1 MGSKV
6 RIYAV
11 EKNDG
16 LEDLLAN
23 SVATFISQARVGT
36 QNKDDVQKLLA
47 SLKGSA
53 GIYSV
58 EDLIGHD
65 QPDLAV
71 IVSVLA
77 SVGWN
82 LNDDI
87 FTPEELWA
95 AKSTPIHKPM
105 NHMHDSS
112 TIIGHIVNSF
122 AVDKVSG
129 NEIISESDDIPNDF
143 DIEVAGI
150 LYKGL
155 NNPSRAQLV
164 NQILEMAQKGEMF
177 VSMECFFNDF
187 DYGFLN
193 SDTGET
199 QVLER
204 TETTAFLT
212 KHLRAFNGSGEF
224 QGYRIG
230 RVLKDFTFGGQGFVT
245 NPANP
250 ESVIKL
256 AANKVAASSGFENIG
271 LEKIVKGGVTGMDEK
286 EIKALQEAKD
296 ALTKELDTIK
306 AEKEAVDSELE
317 ALRAEDFTTKIEALN
332 AKIEELT
339 AEVTEATEMAKK
351 TQSEKV
357 ELQKKLDETVKKAE
371 AVECEFATMKKNIKA
386 QERLGKLMEVREV
399 DDSNKDATLAE
410 LAEMTDETFNIVIK
424 YAGKTEGNSEE
435 VNDSGDDDTDKTTA
449 ALDNTKVDE
458 NEPDLNAGN
467 EDTQTTTSETALAL
481 AHTLV
486 KMKEEE
492 GGE

>member
-1 MGSKV
+1 MESKV
-6 RIYAV
+6 RIYDV
-11 EKNDG
+11 EKEDG
-16 LEDLLAN
+16 LIDLISN
-23 SVATFISQARVGT
+23 SVSTFISKAWIGT
-36 QNKDDVQKLLA
+36 QNKDDIKKLFA
-47 SLKGSA
+47 S
-53 GIYSV
+53 IYSV
-58 EDLIGHD
+58 KDLIGHD

-71 IVSVLA
+71 IVSILA

-87 FTPEELWA
+87 FTPAELWKS
-95 AKSTPIHKPM
+95 KSTPIHKPM

-112 TIIGHIVNSF
+112 TIIGHIVSSY

-129 NEIISESDDIPNDF
+129 NEISSEDNNIPDDF

-164 NQILEMAQKGEMF
+164 DQILQMAQKGEMF

-193 SDTGET
+193 PDTGGI

-204 TETTAFLT
+204 TESTAFLT

-256 AANKVAASSGFENIG
+256 AANKVAASSGFENVG

-286 EIKALQEAKD
+286 EIKALQD
-296 ALTKELDTIK
+296 
-306 AEKEAVDSELE
+306 EKEALAKELE
-317 ALRAEDFTTKIEALN
+317 VIKNELNAIKDEDYPTKIEALN

-351 TQSEKV
+351 TQGEKV

-371 AVECEFATMKKNIKA
+371 AVGCELETVKKNIKA
-386 QERLGKLMEVREV
+386 QERLGKLMEVRNV

-410 LAEMTDETFNIVIK
+410 LAEMTDETFDIVIK
-424 YAGKTEGNSEE
+424 YAGKVESDSEE
-435 VNDSGDDDTDKTTA
+435 VDANDEATA
-449 ALDNTKVDE
+449 ALDDAEVDD

-467 EDTQTTTSETALAL
+467 EDVQTDIKQTALAL

-486 KMKEEE
+486 KMKEE

>member
-1 MGSKV
+1 MEDKV
-6 RIYAV
+6 RIYDI
-11 EKNDG
+11 EKKDG
-16 LEDLLAN
+16 LADLISH
-23 SVATFISQARVGT
+23 SVATFISQARVGSGT
-36 QNKDDVQKLLA
+36 KSDIQKLLA
-47 SLKGSA
+47 SLKGNAS
-53 GIYSV
+53 IYSV

-71 IVSVLA
+71 IVSILA

-87 FTPEELWA
+87 FTPAELWK

-112 TIIGHIVNSF
+112 TIVGHIVHSYV
-122 AVDKVSG
+122 VDKISG
-129 NEIISESDDIPNDF
+129 NEIVSTENEDVPDDF
-143 DIEVAGI
+143 DIEIAGI

-164 NQILEMAQKGEMF
+164 DQILEMAQKGEMF

-193 SDTGET
+193 ADTGET
-199 QVLER
+199 QVLAR
-204 TETTAFLT
+204 TESTAFLT

-224 QGYRIG
+224 QGYKIG

-256 AANKVAASSGFENIG
+256 AANKVAASSGFENVV

-286 EIKALQEAKD
+286 EIKALQEERD
-296 ALTKELDTIK
+296 TLTKTLETVK
-306 AEKEAVDSELE
+306 AEKEAVGSELE
-317 ALRAEDFTTKIEALN
+317 AFKAEDYPTKIEALN

-351 TQSEKV
+351 TQGEKV

-371 AVECEFATMKKNIKA
+371 TVGTELATVKKNIKA

-399 DDSNKDATLAE
+399 DDSNKEATLAE
-410 LAEMTDETFNIVIK
+410 LAEMTDETFDIVVK
-424 YAGKTEGNSEE
+424 YAGKAESDSEE
-435 VNDSGDDDTDKTTA
+435 VNDSDDNDTDEATA
-449 ALDNTKVDE
+449 ALENAEVDDK
-458 NEPDLNAGN
+458 EPDLSAGN
-467 EDTQTTTSETALAL
+467 EDVQIDNKKTALAL

-486 KMKEEE
+486 KMKEE